1 MLKILITG
9 GAGFIGSNLSL
20 ELIDKGHK
28 VTVLDNLS
36 PQIHSTHPLENSPLY
51 RSIHNKVHF
60 IHGDV
65 TNISDWE
72 RAIKDQEVIVHLAA
86 ETGTGQSM
94 YQVNKYTEV
103 NVLGTS
109 KMLDVLINNSS
120 HSIKKVILASSR
132 ALYGEGKYLH
142 PEIDIVY
149 PTQRRVEDMKK
160 GDFEVKYNDN
170 QLLTPLPTDESSKT
184 HPISLYGI
192 TKHTQEQM
200 IMTLCAAIGI
210 PAVSLR
216 YQNVYGEGQSLLNP
230 YTGILSIFSAQ
241 ILNGNDI
248 NIFEDGKESR
258 DFIHIS
264 DVVDA
269 TIKAIEKTEAN
280 NHIFNVGTGINT
292 NIITVANELIR
303 NYNRTT
309 NAKISGL
316 FRIGDIRHNFADITK
331 IKNLLSFQPKVN
343 FKEGIQKFTQWVLN
357 QSIKDVKFKESIE
370 EMKKKGLL
378 K

>member
-1 MLKILITG
+1 
-9 GAGFIGSNLSL
+9 
-20 ELIDKGHK
+20 
-28 VTVLDNLS
+28 
-36 PQIHSTHPLENSPLY
+36 
-51 RSIHNKVHF
+51 
-60 IHGDV
+60 
-65 TNISDWE
+65 
-72 RAIKDQEVIVHLAA
+72 
-86 ETGTGQSM
+86 
-94 YQVNKYTEV
+94 
-103 NVLGTS
+103 
-109 KMLDVLINNSS
+109 
-120 HSIKKVILASSR
+120 
-132 ALYGEGKYLH
+132 
-142 PEIDIVY
+142 
-149 PTQRRVEDMKK
+149 MKK
-160 GDFEVKYNDN
+160 GDFEVKYNDD
-170 QLLTPLPTDESSKT
+170 QLLTPLPTDENSKT

-264 DVVDA
+264 DVIDA

-292 NIITVANELIR
+292 DIITVANELIR

-309 NAKISGL
+309 NAETSGL

-331 IKNLLSFQPKVN
+331 IKNLLSFHPKVN
-343 FKEGIQKFTQWVLN
+343 FKEGIQKFTQWVIK